1 MTSIETTDSKW
12 KSLYKV
18 GGVVALSEVVFFIPI
33 SIIAFLIWPPPIE
46 GTVIEWFTIFQ
57 ENSFQGLVSFDL
69 LYLITNIVL
78 IPVTLALYIA
88 LRRTSASLML
98 IATVAVLVG
107 TVVLIEAR
115 PAFEMLSLSN
125 QYAAT
130 TTDAQRAIFLAAG
143 QATLA
148 AFNGTAYHVHY
159 ILGSIALIIVSF
171 VMLRSTVFSKKTAY
185 IGIVAN
191 IIAFGLYVP
200 EIGIY
205 ISAFSVVLYWIWYL
219 LIARRFLKLGWS

>member
-12 KSLYKV
+12 KSLYKIS
-18 GGVVALSEVVFFIPI
+18 GVVALSEVAFFIPI
-33 SIIAFLIWPPPIE
+33 SIIAFLIWPPPVN

-57 ENSFQGLVSFDL
+57 ENSFHGLVSFDL

-107 TVVLIEAR
+107 TVALIAAR

-125 QYAAT
+125 QYAAA

-185 IGIVAN
+185 IGIASN